1 MVVGGWAADKHVW
14 VPLLMLMRV
23 YGSKEHP
30 SLNPVKPDIVDA
42 LRRDRFLAPRW
53 LLALLGGGEAILSDL
68 TGVITQPA
76 AGEITTNSVNRGT
89 VLQPPVCKHEK
100 ESVQGGLQKQ

>member
-1 MVVGGWAADKHVW
+1 MT
-14 VPLLMLMRV
+14 
-23 YGSKEHP
+23 
-30 SLNPVKPDIVDA
+30 PDIVDA
-42 LRRDRFLAPRW
+42 LRRDRFLEPRW
-53 LLALLGGGEAILSDL
+53 LLAFLRGEEAIISDL

-89 VLQPPVCKHEK
+89 ALQPPVCKQEK